1 MTQSNCNLRCGFLRN
16 SDWSCE
22 ESYLLFFE
30 ELMQAVF
37 TQLLLDA
44 LVKVLSFCL
53 IVGNCSKCS
62 IHMSKNKVKICTNF
76 VTKFYS
82 WVELYFSFLE
92 TYCSLLAW
100 PF

>member
-22 ESYLLFFE
+22 ESYLLFFA

-62 IHMSKNKVKICTNF
+62 IHMSKNQVKICTNF

-82 WVELYFSFLE
+82 WVELYYSFLE
-92 TYCSLLAW
+92 TY
-100 PF
+100 